1 MSKTKRPWVFTIFF
15 VGFWSLITLIFDGML
30 VFNAYRQ
37 MKAIEF
43 PVATGTVTH
52 SEVTVHH
59 SDDGTTYG
67 VDVKYKYEVAGRSYV
82 GTQYRYGQMNSSDDS
97 ARTIVDSLPIGEK
110 VDVHYNPTDP
120 ADSVLIT
127 GVQSGDYF
135 LALFLTPFNLVM
147 VGGWY
152 AAIAMFFPGV
162 ARRLAGSP
170 RVISRGF
177 KRRLVL
183 EPVPRIVPA
192 AAVLGITAFL
202 SIFIVGFGFGF
213 NPPMTVIKVTWGIV
227 LGLAAAM
234 FMRRPGFSVRGK
246 KLVLDDVE
254 NTLSITGNNED
265 SADKVLS
272 LASVV
277 DVDTSPKGKAHQV
290 QLVYSD
296 EEMAE
301 CRETLIEVGDA
312 EQAGEL
318 AVWIKDQVLRSA
330 RE

>member
-1 MSKTKRPWVFTIFF
+1 
-15 VGFWSLITLIFDGML
+15 
-30 VFNAYRQ
+30 
-37 MKAIEF
+37 
-43 PVATGTVTH
+43 
-52 SEVTVHH
+52 
-59 SDDGTTYG
+59 
-67 VDVKYKYEVAGRSYV
+67 
-82 GTQYRYGQMNSSDDS
+82 
-97 ARTIVDSLPIGEK
+97 
-110 VDVHYNPTDP
+110 
-120 ADSVLIT
+120 
-127 GVQSGDYF
+127 
-135 LALFLTPFNLVM
+135 M